1 MAKAAKPRKKTAK
14 KKSAAKGAKRSKARA
29 PKKKAAAARKK
40 RGKLTPAGRKRIAA
54 ASRARWR
61 ARKGAG
67 KPGKGNHIPLNV
79 LEKNHKNLG
88 NLIEMRKKSRAS
100 WA

>member
-1 MAKAAKPRKKTAK
+1 MAK
-14 KKSAAKGAKRSKARA
+14 KKSAKKSAKKSGKRSKA
-29 PKKKAAAARKK
+29 KKPAASRKK

-67 KPGKGNHIPLNV
+67 KPGKGNHIPLHV

-88 NLIEMRKKSRAS
+88 NMIEVRKKSRGS

>member
-1 MAKAAKPRKKTAK
+1 MAKASKGKGKGKGAKKGGRSKAKRAAASKPRKKK
-14 KKSAAKGAKRSKARA
+14 
-29 PKKKAAAARKK
+29 
-40 RGKLTPAGRKRIAA
+40 GKLTPAGRKRIAA
-54 ASRARWR
+54 ASRARWK

-67 KPGKGNHIPLNV
+67 KPGKGNHIPLHV

-88 NLIEMRKKSRAS
+88 LMIETRKKSKAS

>member
-1 MAKAAKPRKKTAK
+1 MAKAKKRTEAK
-14 KKSAAKGAKRSKARA
+14 KSTKKAGAKRSKTRK
-29 PKKKAAAARKK
+29 PKKAAASRKK
-40 RGKLTPAGRKRIAA
+40 RGKLTPAGRKRIVA

-67 KPGKGNHIPLNV
+67 KPGKGNHIPLGV
-79 LEKNHKNLG
+79 LEKNHANLG
-88 NLIEMRKKSRAS
+88 RLIEVRKKSRGS

>member
-1 MAKAAKPRKKTAK
+1 MASKKKSAK
-14 KKSAAKGAKRSKARA
+14 KKSSGRKKGR
-29 PKKKAAAARKK
+29 KAAASKGRKK
-40 RGKLTPAGRKRIAA
+40 TSGRKKGKLTPAGRKRIAA

-67 KPGKGNHIPLNV
+67 KPGKGNHIPLHV
-79 LEKNHKNLG
+79 LEKNHRNLG
-88 NLIEMRKKSRAS
+88 NMIELRKKSKAS